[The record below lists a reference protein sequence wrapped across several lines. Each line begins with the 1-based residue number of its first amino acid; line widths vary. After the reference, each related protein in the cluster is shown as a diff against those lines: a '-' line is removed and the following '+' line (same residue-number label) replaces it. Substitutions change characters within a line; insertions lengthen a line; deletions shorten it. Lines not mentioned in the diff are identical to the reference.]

1 MATIELS
8 LSSKIQKETSR
19 SEVLIRFYE
28 GKKFNLH
35 GKSGVFV
42 DGSNHF
48 EYYIDRG
55 KTEKEGV
62 KIKNNVD
69 KVTLLEGVKRG
80 YALRKSGEIVVKN
93 RIESEDKKYHDEA
106 LKRIEDLK
114 NFIINS
120 YNSAD
125 KESIKGKTKWL
136 EITIEKFNHP
146 EKYIYKSEQS
156 KKKTFFEL
164 FTEYIEKQQH
174 SYDEI
179 KGHYVISRL
188 LQRYQHFV
196 QQTENKDFTLDI
208 ETFNAGI
215 IEDFESYARNEYE
228 LFHEYSSIFNS
239 MPKAINEKKR
249 SPEPQQ
255 RGDNTIIKFKKK
267 LNAFFHWLNKM
278 EITQNRPFEKVV
290 IGAEKYGTPY
300 YLTLE
305 ERNIIADYDFSY
317 NKHLDAQRDIFIFQ
331 CLIGCRVGDL
341 VRMTKNNVIN
351 GAVEYI
357 PNKTKDG
364 RPNLVRVPLNDRAK
378 AIINKYK
385 DIDTPS
391 LFPFIS
397 TQKYNDA
404 IKDILTICKINRMV
418 TILNPTTGNEEQQ
431 PINEIASS
439 HMARRTFI
447 GNLYKKVKD
456 PNLVGS
462 LSGHKEGSKAFVR
475 YRDIDEDMKKDLVKL
490 ID

>member
-1 MATIELS
+1 MALINKSISTRIDVNGYSQVLFRINVNRDKRFRFRTGIFVPTKQWNEKDANLNIPKVYATTKDRLVALS
-8 LSSKIQKETSR
+8 FQKECQDLKTKIDALENKIARLCDIEKADTISNEWLEMVLPLCDNIEVSKLTS
-19 SEVLIRFYE
+19 E
-28 GKKFNLH
+28 
-35 GKSGVFV
+35 
-42 DGSNHF
+42 
-48 EYYIDRG
+48 
-55 KTEKEGV
+55 
-62 KIKNNVD
+62 
-69 KVTLLEGVKRG
+69 LLKARLD
-80 YALRKSGEIVVKN
+80 AIN
-93 RIESEDKKYHDEA
+93 TTANEDKRKA
-106 LKRIEDLK
+106 M
-114 NFIINS
+114 
-120 YNSAD
+120 
-125 KESIKGKTKWL
+125 
-136 EITIEKFNHP
+136 
-146 EKYIYKSEQS
+146 
-156 KKKTFFEL
+156 TFFEL
-164 FTEYIEKQQH
+164 FSYYIDKQQH

-179 KGHYVISRL
+179 KGHYTILRL
-188 LQRYQHFV
+188 LQRYQYFV
-196 QQTENKDFTLDI
+196 QQTDDKNFRLDI

-215 IEDFESYARNEYE
+215 IEDFESYARNEYK
-228 LFHEYSSIFNS
+228 LFHEYSSIFKS
-239 MPKAINEKKR
+239 MPKTINEKKR

-278 EITQNRPFEKVV
+278 DITQNRPFEKVV

-300 YLTLE
+300 YLSLE
-305 ERNIIADYDFSY
+305 ERNTIADYDFSY
-317 NKHLDAQRDIFIFQ
+317 NKHLDTQRDIFIFQ

-341 VRMTKNNVIN
+341 VRMTRNNVIN

-397 TQKYNDA
+397 TQKYNDS

-418 TILNPTTGNEEQQ
+418 TILNPTTGNEEQL

-447 GNLYKKVKD
+447 GNLYKQVKD

-462 LSGHKEGSKAFVR
+462 LSGHSEGSKAFAR
-475 YRDIDEDMKKDLVKL
+475 YRDIDEAMKKDLVSL
-490 ID
+490 LE